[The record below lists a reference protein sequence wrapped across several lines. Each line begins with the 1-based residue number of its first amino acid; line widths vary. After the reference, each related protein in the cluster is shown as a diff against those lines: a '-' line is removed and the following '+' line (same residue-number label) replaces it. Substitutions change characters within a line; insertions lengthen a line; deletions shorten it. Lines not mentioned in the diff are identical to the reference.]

1 MHAKAR
7 AMSEHHT
14 AGIARPPPARGRPRA
29 TGLGTWWRLAFIWR
43 VRERGLQNSPFVFK
57 GKLHSLLCFKEEIL
71 RLSPNRQSK
80 RKFLETAGGA
90 PPPSCR
96 HNPWPHRARDK
107 PSPAGRQAQLPG
119 PGSRRPSSHPPSQVA
134 RLPSARLEA
143 RLLDLLP
150 QARHG
155 GTRCAL
161 PLPPSHCTHRLSSMF
176 LLLLLLP
183 LSLPLP
189 PPLPLLPRAL
199 LCRAAACAST
209 HALRGPDCASPIPNT
224 RALDLL

>member
-1 MHAKAR
+1 MEGTRAR
-7 AMSEHHT
+7 LTEQPFCFQGKT
-14 AGIARPPPARGRPRA
+14 P
-29 TGLGTWWRLAFIWR
+29 F
-43 VRERGLQNSPFVFK
+43 PFVLQ
-57 GKLHSLLCFKEEIL
+57 GRNPQIIPEPPIQKEIPGEQTI
-71 RLSPNRQSK
+71 
-80 RKFLETAGGA
+80 AAAGA

-96 HNPWPHRARDK
+96 HNPWPHPARDT

-161 PLPPSHCTHRLSSMF
+161 PLPPSMHTSPLKHVLAPSSAPA
-176 LLLLLLP
+176 LAPAPAPTPALA
-183 LSLPLP
+183 SC
-189 PPLPLLPRAL
+189 PPLPRGRVCEHA
-199 LCRAAACAST
+199 RAAWPGLCVAHPQ
-209 HALRGPDCASPIPNT
+209 HART
-224 RALDLL
+224 

>member
-1 MHAKAR
+1 MAAVAIRVHLEGTRAR
-7 AMSEHHT
+7 LTEQPFCFQGKT
-14 AGIARPPPARGRPRA
+14 P
-29 TGLGTWWRLAFIWR
+29 F
-43 VRERGLQNSPFVFK
+43 PFVLQ
-57 GKLHSLLCFKEEIL
+57 GRNPQIIPEPPIQKEIPGEQTI
-71 RLSPNRQSK
+71 
-80 RKFLETAGGA
+80 AAAGA

-96 HNPWPHRARDK
+96 HNPWPHPARDT